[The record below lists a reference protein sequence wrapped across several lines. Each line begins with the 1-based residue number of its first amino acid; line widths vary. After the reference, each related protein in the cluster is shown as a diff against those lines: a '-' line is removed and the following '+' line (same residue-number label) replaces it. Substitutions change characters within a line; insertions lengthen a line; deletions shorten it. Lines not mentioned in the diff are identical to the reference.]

1 MKPGRKTGI
10 YFDEK
15 TLQLLDKFA
24 ENKGQSRSAAVRFCV
39 NSYLKAPT
47 RGV

>member
-1 MKPGRKTGI
+1 MKPGRKAGI
-10 YFDEK
+10 YFDKK

-24 ENKGQSRSAAVRFCV
+24 DDKGLSRSAATRFCV

-47 RGV
+47 HGV